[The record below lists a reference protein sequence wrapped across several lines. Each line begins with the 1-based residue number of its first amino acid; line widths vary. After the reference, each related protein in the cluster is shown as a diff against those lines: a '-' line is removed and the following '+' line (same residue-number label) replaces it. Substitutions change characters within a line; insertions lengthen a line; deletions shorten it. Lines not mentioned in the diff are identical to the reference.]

1 MPFVVERP
9 LKAASDVVTG
19 LGSRQTA
26 PTRAADEE
34 EVIVK
39 RNAKRAKLLR
49 KTLDEVWIDG
59 LIGKGLPLDQDRPFA
74 ERR

>member
-19 LGSRQTA
+19 LGSRQTP

-39 RNAKRAKLLR
+39 RNTKRAKLLR

>member
-19 LGSRQTA
+19 LGSRQPP

>member
-1 MPFVVERP
+1 LAAARP
-9 LKAASDVVTG
+9 
-19 LGSRQTA
+19 

>member
-19 LGSRQTA
+19 LGSRQTP